1 MIHKIHPDLDN
12 LKTKIDDLQHLPG
25 NPRIGNVDAV
35 ALSYEEFG
43 QRKPIVATKEGIVIG
58 GNHQLAAAK
67 KLGWTHI
74 AVVITDDNELKA
86 KAFALADNRTADLG
100 TYDNDLLSDM
110 LASVSSDPKL
120 LSATSFKEEDL
131 LNLSYIPDDRPKR
144 DFIKEFGAPPFS
156 ILDSRQG
163 YWQDRKREWLDFGI
177 KSELGREED
186 MLFGDIRP
194 GMYSGYESDISN
206 TSVFDPVLTELMY
219 KWFMAPGGKV
229 LDLLAGGSV
238 RCIVASVLDR
248 YYTGLDLAKDQINEN
263 YKQAKELVPDNIP
276 NWIVG
281 DSTNV
286 LDLAKD
292 KYEFILTCPPYGVLE
307 VYSDDPND
315 LSNMPT
321 EEFNK
326 VYSDIINKGCSLLKD
341 NRFACIVV
349 GEYRE
354 KKTKAYVDFVGTTVQ
369 AFRDAGLEYHNEFVL
384 VNVPGTAPLRAG
396 GYFDKSRKIAN
407 THQNVLVFIKGDSL
421 KATDYCGKVV
431 GVDLK
436 NDDRPDLDETK

>member
-1 MIHKIHPDLDN
+1 MKHNIHPDLDN

-43 QRKPIVATKEGIVIG
+43 QRKPIVATKDKIVIG

-74 AVVITDDNELKA
+74 AVLFTDDNELKA
-86 KAFALADNRTADLG
+86 KAFALADNRTSDLG

-131 LNLSYIPDDRPKR
+131 LNLSYLPDDKPKR
-144 DFIKEFGAPPFS
+144 DFVKEFGAPPFS
-156 ILDSRQG
+156 VLDTRQG

-177 KSELGREED
+177 KSELGREEN
-186 MLFGDIRP
+186 MLFGDIDKRV
-194 GMYSGYESDISN
+194 GKSDYVTN
-206 TSVFDPVLTELMY
+206 TSVFDPVLTEIMY

-229 LDLLAGGSV
+229 LDLFAGGSV
-238 RCIVASVLDR
+238 RGIVASVLDR
-248 YYTGLDLAKDQINEN
+248 YYTGIDLAKDQIKEN
-263 YKQAKELVPDNIP
+263 YKQAKKLVPNNIP

-292 KYEFILTCPPYGVLE
+292 KYDFILTCPPYGFLE

-321 EEFNK
+321 EKFNK
-326 VYSDIINKGCSLLKD
+326 LYRDIINKGCSLLKE

-369 AFRDAGLEYHNEFVL
+369 AFRDAGLEYHNEIVL
-384 VNVPGTAPLRAG
+384 LNAIGTAPFRAG
-396 GYFDKSRKIAN
+396 GYFDKDRKVAK
-407 THQNVLVFIKGDSL
+407 THQNVLVFYKGDSI
-421 KATDYCGKVV
+421 KATEYCGKVV

-436 NDDRPDLDETK
+436 NNDDRPDFDETK

>member
-43 QRKPIVATKEGIVIG
+43 QRKPIVATKDKIVIG

-74 AVVITDDNELKA
+74 AVLFTDDNELKA
-86 KAFALADNRTADLG
+86 KAFALADNRTSDLG

-131 LNLSYIPDDRPKR
+131 LNLSYLPEEEPKR
-144 DFIKEFGAPPFS
+144 DFVKEFGAPPFS
-156 ILDSRQG
+156 VLDTKQG
-163 YWQDRKREWLDFGI
+163 YWQDRKREWLNFGI
-177 KSELGREED
+177 KSELGREEN
-186 MLFGDIRP
+186 MLFGDIDKRV
-194 GMYSGYESDISN
+194 GKADYVTN

-229 LDLLAGGSV
+229 LDLFAGGSV
-238 RCIVASVLDR
+238 RGIVASVLDR
-248 YYTGLDLAKDQINEN
+248 YYTGIDLAKDQIKEN
-263 YKQAKELVPDNIP
+263 YKQAKELVPENIP

-292 KYEFILTCPPYGVLE
+292 KYDFILTCPPYGFLE

-326 VYSDIINKGCSLLKD
+326 VYSDIINKGCSLLKE

-369 AFRDAGLEYHNEFVL
+369 AFRDAGLEYHNEIVL
-384 VNVPGTAPLRAG
+384 LNALGTAPFRAG
-396 GYFDKSRKIAN
+396 GYFDNDRKVAK
-407 THQNVLVFIKGDSL
+407 THQNVLVFYKGDSI
-421 KATDYCGKVV
+421 KATEYCGKVV

-436 NDDRPDLDETK
+436 NNDDRPDFDETK